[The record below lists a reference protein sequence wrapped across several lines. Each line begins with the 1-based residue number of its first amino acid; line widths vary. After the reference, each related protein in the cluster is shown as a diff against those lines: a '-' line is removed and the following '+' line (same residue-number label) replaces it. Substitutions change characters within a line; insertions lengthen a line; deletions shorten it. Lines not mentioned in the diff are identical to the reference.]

1 MQKPTQIFT
10 PDALFSFQNAQ
21 TISPFLGVPASSILT
36 AETIFWGSYA
46 FIRESDQFQTFSTM
60 L

>member
-21 TISPFLGVPASSILT
+21 LVSQLAGESTSPILIP
-36 AETIFWGSYA
+36 ESIFWGSYG